1 MKMMLALSMPLLIT
15 TVLAVGLP
23 DPSDI
28 SRWLLKAFILA
39 AGLFTG
45 VLAVR
50 VMAEGRARRNILAS
64 ARRLR
69 GEGREVNSSD
79 LAVVADMPEERVQL
93 YLPALALDLGA
104 RTVWYEEGG
113 GRHQRLEWPPR

>member
-1 MKMMLALSMPLLIT
+1 MRMMLASSMPFLIT
-15 TVLAVGLP
+15 TVVAAGVP
-23 DPSDI
+23 DPEDI
-28 SRWLLKAFILA
+28 RRWLLKAFILA

-50 VMAEGRARRNILAS
+50 VMAEGRTRRNLLAS

-69 GEGREVNSSD
+69 REGREVNSSE

-113 GRHQRLEWPPR
+113 GRHQRLEWTPR